1 MQGSLALAGASG
13 ARAVAAQSNG
23 AGSSSTSLEGS
34 QSGSMLMSAVS
45 TIQRRE
51 AFAAIERRRF
61 GRRVVEG
68 GIE

>member
-13 ARAVAAQSNG
+13 ARPVAAQLNG

-34 QSGSMLMSAVS
+34 QPGSMLMSAVS
-45 TIQRRE
+45 TIQRRDT
-51 AFAAIERRRF
+51 FALVERRPL
-61 GRRVVEG
+61 GRLVVEG